1 MKKVLETQKL
11 ELDLQVGALAHKFD
25 SAGYK
30 FYLVGGVVRDLLL
43 GKLSN
48 DIDVT
53 TDAEPA
59 VIVKLVT
66 GWADAIWDQGA
77 RFGTIGIRK
86 NSQIIEITTHRS
98 ENYVTNSRKPSVQ
111 FSNLIEDDLSRRD
124 FTVNSMAI
132 KIPEWELID
141 PFGGQFDLEIKVLRT
156 PLDPEVSFSDDPL
169 RMLRAARF
177 MAGYQLVPGVD
188 LIDAVEQLRDRIS
201 IVSKERVIDEL
212 KKLLKVETPTKGLLF
227 LKQTGLLDIV
237 IEGYDG
243 VVSVPELT
251 GNDSSDEWSLSWAT
265 LLYPIVTSGEQA
277 RVLLGDMRA
286 SNNLAKKVG
295 RVIDAT
301 HQIYSMDEAT
311 DANVR
316 RILFFWGDEFP
327 EALLVLKAFKKT
339 PSRDLL
345 GVFTQII
352 ESEGNSGAQSPLD
365 GNEIMGIVGGGPIV
379 GRAINF
385 LNELVFEVGL
395 ISREDAIKAVEDWA
409 SS

>member
-25 SAGYK
+25 GAGYK

-98 ENYVTNSRKPSVQ
+98 ENYVSNSRKPSVQ
-111 FSNLIEDDLSRRD
+111 FSKVIEDDLSRRD

-132 KIPEWELID
+132 KLPDWELID
-141 PFGGQFDLEIKVLRT
+141 PFGGQVDLERKVLRT

-327 EALLVLKAFKKT
+327 EALLVLEAFKKT